1 MILIN
6 FFFHLGTDYWKKPE
20 VGWKFPKK
28 IPARKTCLKK
38 ILQAV
43 IPKNNKSYALEKF
56 LQTSEIFKKIR
67 APKFF
72 PPPTSPPPL
81 ISNGPSLINVHHAI
95 ISLSTESKNWFL
107 HLNETFFSCLPRTKK
122 KVPWCI
128 GPSIKAG
135 VFRYSLSKE
144 SYPQVQVWRLS

>member
-72 PPPTSPPPL
+72 PPPTPPPPL

-107 HLNETFFSCLPRTKK
+107 HLNETFFSCLPRTRYLGAL
-122 KVPWCI
+122 VPAF
-128 GPSIKAG
+128 KAG